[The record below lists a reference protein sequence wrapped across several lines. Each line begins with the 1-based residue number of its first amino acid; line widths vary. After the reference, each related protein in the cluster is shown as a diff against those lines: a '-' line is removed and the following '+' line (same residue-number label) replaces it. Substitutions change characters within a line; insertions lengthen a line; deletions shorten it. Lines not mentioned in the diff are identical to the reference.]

1 MSTIF
6 ARLESDVRSYCR
18 DFPAIFTRASGAT
31 LYDQSGRSYVDFLS
45 GAGTLNYGH
54 NNPILRQELVKY
66 LEEEGI
72 VHGLDMSTAA
82 KAAFLEAFESIIL
95 EPRNLE
101 YKVQFTGPTGANSVE
116 AALKIARNMTGRST
130 VVAFTRA
137 FHGVTLGALAA
148 TAGTHYR
155 SAGGLSPAG
164 TVFMPFD
171 GYLGPGVDTTAYLDR
186 MLSDPG
192 SGIDPPAA
200 VIVETVQGEGGV
212 NVASVEWLR
221 SLERVCRRHKML
233 LIVDDI
239 QAGCGRTGPFF
250 SFERAG
256 IRPDI
261 VTLSKSLSGYGLPF
275 AIVLMKPELDLWQP
289 GEHNGTFRGNNL
301 AFVTARAA
309 LETYWRD
316 DRLTE
321 NVERKG
327 RMIREAL
334 EDAMSGEGGE
344 VCSVRGRGMMQA
356 LACPSGELA
365 SRICDLAFG
374 RGLIIEKSGPEG
386 SVVKCLCPLTISDEQ
401 LNQGLQILKACI
413 RLALDELQ
421 ETEAPAPAAVGAG
434 R

>member
-1 MSTIF
+1 MSNIF

-18 DFPAIFTRASGAT
+18 DFPAIFTRASGST
-31 LYDQSGRSYVDFLS
+31 LYDESGRSYIDFLS

-54 NNPILRQELVKY
+54 NDPILRKALMRY
-66 LEEEGI
+66 LDEEGI

-82 KAAFLEAFESIIL
+82 KAAFLEAFEDIVL
-95 EPRNLE
+95 RPRGLE
-101 YKVQFTGPTGANSVE
+101 YKVQFTGPTGANAVE
-116 AALKIARNMTGRST
+116 ASLKIARNMTGRGT

-155 SAGGLSPAG
+155 SASGMLPAG
-164 TVFMPFD
+164 TVFMPYD
-171 GYLGPGVDTTAYLDR
+171 GYLGPGVDTTAYLER
-186 MLSDPG
+186 MLADPG
-192 SGIDPPAA
+192 SGVDQPAA

-256 IRPDI
+256 ISPDI

-275 AIVLMKPELDLWQP
+275 AIVLMKPELDMWQP

-309 LETYWRD
+309 LETYWQD

-327 RMIREAL
+327 RLIRGAL
-334 EDAMSGEGGE
+334 EEAMLDDDR
-344 VCSVRGRGMMQA
+344 CRVRGRGMMQA
-356 LACPSGELA
+356 LDCGSGELA

-386 SVVKCLCPLTISDEQ
+386 SVVKCLCPLTISDDQ
-401 LNQGLQILKACI
+401 LHQGLQILKACI
-413 RLALDELQ
+413 RLALDEL
-421 ETEAPAPAAVGAG
+421 EEPAPAAASPIGA
-434 R
+434 RV